1 VNTPAAPARRG
12 SRLRAAAPTD
22 SIPTPTPAPANS
34 SPSPGSTMAAKCPH
48 CSAAIE
54 SLSGFV
60 PQADLEA
67 RLKEKN
73 TKVDELTRQINELTP
88 KAAGYD
94 TVNTALATAQRDL
107 TTAREDFALA
117 TKHGI
122 KDPLVLAGLR
132 AVHAATMAALPEDKR
147 VPLDGWVEGDGRAH
161 PFVAPVLAPSAA
173 PPAASA
179 APGAPV
185 PVVTPPA
192 APAAPPPAVAAPAAA
207 VTPPANQ
214 LPAVNT
220 NAVTP
225 PAQTAKLTPEQLAAH
240 FASPAYLALKPEERR
255 AERARLEA
263 QYGGQAQQRPVAA

>member
-1 VNTPAAPARRG
+1 
-12 SRLRAAAPTD
+12 
-22 SIPTPTPAPANS
+22 
-34 SPSPGSTMAAKCPH
+34 MAAKCPH

-73 TKVDELTRQINELTP
+73 TKVDELTRQVADLTP
-88 KAAGYD
+88 KATGYD
-94 TVNTALATAQRDL
+94 AMTADLARARQEAAV
-107 TTAREDFALA
+107 AREDLGLA
-117 TKHGI
+117 ARGLT
-122 KDPLVLAGLR
+122 DPKKIAALR
-132 AVHAATMAALPEDKR
+132 AIHGAEMSGVEESKRVSFAPWLDTDDAKQHPVVGMVLTPVAALP
-147 VPLDGWVEGDGRAH
+147 
-161 PFVAPVLAPSAA
+161 
-173 PPAASA
+173 A

-240 FASPAYLALKPEERR
+240 FASPAYLALKPEERK

-263 QYGGQAQQRPVAA
+263 QYGGQAQQQRPVAA

>member
-173 PPAASA
+173 PPA
-179 APGAPV
+179 
-185 PVVTPPA
+185 
-192 APAAPPPAVAAPAAA
+192 VAAPAAA

>member
-1 VNTPAAPARRG
+1 
-12 SRLRAAAPTD
+12 
-22 SIPTPTPAPANS
+22 
-34 SPSPGSTMAAKCPH
+34 MAAKCPH

-73 TKVDELTRQINELTP
+73 TKVDELTRQVADLTP
-88 KAAGYD
+88 KATGYD
-94 TVNTALATAQRDL
+94 AMTADLARARQEAAV
-107 TTAREDFALA
+107 AREDLGLA
-117 TKHGI
+117 ARGLT
-122 KDPLVLAGLR
+122 DPKKIAALR
-132 AVHAATMAALPEDKR
+132 AIHGAEMSGVEESKR
-147 VPLDGWVEGDGRAH
+147 VSFAPWLDTDDAKQH
-161 PFVAPVLAPSAA
+161 PVVGMVLTPAAAA
-173 PPAASA
+173 PA

-192 APAAPPPAVAAPAAA
+192 APAAPPPAVAAPAAPA
-207 VTPPANQ
+207 VAAPPANQ

-225 PAQTAKLTPEQLAAH
+225 PTNTPQLTPAQLAAH

-263 QYGGQAQQRPVAA
+263 QYGGQTQQRPVAA